1 MRQIAIWLIMLF
13 VLSVMPTKDI
23 PIRTRNLDKLLHA
36 VLYAITCLLFYKVLL
51 ARYTKWK
58 SLAIAFVSSS
68 LYGVLM
74 EFAQQY
80 IAKGRSMDTRDMAA
94 NTVGALIIVL
104 YIIAT
109 HKQKAAPTK

>member
-1 MRQIAIWLIMLF
+1 MKQVAIWLIMVF

-23 PIRTRNLDKLLHA
+23 PIKARHLDKLLHV

-51 ARYTKWK
+51 SRYTKWK

-74 EFAQQY
+74 EFAQRY
-80 IAKGRSMDTRDMAA
+80 IAKGRSLSTQDMAA